1 MGEKKLNS
9 DFKMAQDPTACLKY
23 FSQLEEAAQ
32 DILIDKEQI
41 VNYSRKSN
49 SLREAKRALQAEM
62 KKDISN
68 SKTWMCFGNMFIKCP
83 KNKALALVEKD
94 QALIDEEIN
103 TLRDNLKPK
112 VNNMRH
118 LEGKPDSPFNLTPLS
133 KDEVNAMKK
142 ILYKV

>member
-1 MGEKKLNS
+1 
-9 DFKMAQDPTACLKY
+9 MAQDPTACLKY

-62 KKDISN
+62 KKDTSN
-68 SKTWMCFGNMFIKCP
+68 SKTWM
-83 KNKALALVEKD
+83 LEKD

-142 ILYKV
+142 KILYKV